1 MYSNNEM
8 DDFSQPGR
16 RNSFGFE
23 PSPANFI
30 APGKRPLSSISPV
43 IAEFADNSTVFFTTG
58 AAGGSRIISATA
70 QTVFRVLEERSP
82 MREAVARPR
91 LHDQLMPATTL
102 VEEGTDDGIFVS
114 LRQKMHNVTWQ
125 APGQSA
131 VHAVMRL
138 WNGTFDA
145 VGETRQVNSGGSVV

>member
-1 MYSNNEM
+1 M
-8 DDFSQPGR
+8 DDFSQPGK

-23 PSPANFI
+23 PSPSNFI
-30 APGKRPLSSISPV
+30 APGKRPLSSICPV
-43 IAEFADNSTVFFTTG
+43 IVEFASNRSIYFTTG

-70 QTVFRVLEERSP
+70 QTVFGVLEAGYS
-82 MREAVARPR
+82 MHEAVAHPR
-91 LHDQLMPATTL
+91 LHDQLMPSTTL
-102 VEEGTDDGIFVS
+102 VELGSDEGLYAS
-114 LRQKMHNVTWQ
+114 LAAKGHNVTWQ

-131 VHAVMRL
+131 VQGIMRL